1 MRKLEKFTPLPIPE
15 EEQTDKISVIVAVY
29 NIEAYLEKCV
39 RSLRN
44 QTYRN
49 LQIILV
55 DDGATDGCP
64 AICDRLAE
72 EDGRIQVIHKKNGGL
87 SDARN
92 AGIAAADGEYIAF
105 VDGDDWIETDM
116 YEKLLSAARQFDTP
130 LAVCRYRKIYR
141 NREVDA
147 STGAAVVFDGQE
159 TLESFLMEEDDI
171 CIQNAAWN
179 KLYRRELMGELRF
192 PTGKYY
198 EDIVY
203 TTMLLARSPKTV
215 YLDLALY
222 NYVLEREGS
231 IMGEGLGSRIF
242 TDQIPAY
249 EEKEAFL
256 RSIGREDLADVHR
269 YFFYKRL
276 LLYYIALG
284 KSQKDM
290 KEKYRRVI
298 RKRLLTDRGEM
309 DRVYACRAANP
320 KEKKKMEIFLK
331 SPKLYLAV
339 IMVNER
345 FLIPVKQRLHRH

>member
-159 TLESFLMEEDDI
+159 ALESFLMEEDDI

-222 NYVLEREGS
+222 N
-231 IMGEGLGSRIF
+231 
-242 TDQIPAY
+242 
-249 EEKEAFL
+249 
-256 RSIGREDLADVHR
+256 
-269 YFFYKRL
+269 
-276 LLYYIALG
+276 
-284 KSQKDM
+284 
-290 KEKYRRVI
+290 
-298 RKRLLTDRGEM
+298 
-309 DRVYACRAANP
+309 
-320 KEKKKMEIFLK
+320 
-331 SPKLYLAV
+331 
-339 IMVNER
+339 
-345 FLIPVKQRLHRH
+345 

>member
-159 TLESFLMEEDDI
+159 ALESFLMEEDDI
-171 CIQNAAWN
+171 CIQNAA
-179 KLYRRELMGELRF
+179 G
-192 PTGKYY
+192 TSC
-198 EDIVY
+198 
-203 TTMLLARSPKTV
+203 TA
-215 YLDLALY
+215 
-222 NYVLEREGS
+222 GS
-231 IMGEGLGSRIF
+231 
-242 TDQIPAY
+242 
-249 EEKEAFL
+249 
-256 RSIGREDLADVHR
+256 
-269 YFFYKRL
+269 
-276 LLYYIALG
+276 
-284 KSQKDM
+284 
-290 KEKYRRVI
+290 
-298 RKRLLTDRGEM
+298 
-309 DRVYACRAANP
+309 
-320 KEKKKMEIFLK
+320 
-331 SPKLYLAV
+331 
-339 IMVNER
+339 
-345 FLIPVKQRLHRH
+345 

>member
-15 EEQTDKISVIVAVY
+15 EKQTDKISVIVAVY

-116 YEKLLSAARQFDTP
+116 YEKLLSAARQFDAP
-130 LAVCRYRKIYR
+130 LVVCRYRKIYR

-159 TLESFLMEEDDI
+159 ALESFLMEEDDI

-179 KLYRRELMGELRF
+179 KLYRRELMGGAAF
-192 PTGKYY
+192 PHGK
-198 EDIVY
+198 
-203 TTMLLARSPKTV
+203 
-215 YLDLALY
+215 
-222 NYVLEREGS
+222 VL
-231 IMGEGLGSRIF
+231 
-242 TDQIPAY
+242 
-249 EEKEAFL
+249 
-256 RSIGREDLADVHR
+256 
-269 YFFYKRL
+269 
-276 LLYYIALG
+276 
-284 KSQKDM
+284 
-290 KEKYRRVI
+290 
-298 RKRLLTDRGEM
+298 
-309 DRVYACRAANP
+309 
-320 KEKKKMEIFLK
+320 
-331 SPKLYLAV
+331 
-339 IMVNER
+339 
-345 FLIPVKQRLHRH
+345 